1 MTPSSTTPETTSHP
15 LRTPGPTGEA
25 SAANCAAE
33 VGEIFARVFG
43 ILSEW
48 REAIAG
54 ASADRADLDELV
66 ESLVA
71 PALLASAESP
81 PDLASATTESI
92 LIGAGFIA
100 APQYV
105 TGRDT
110 HFAWWLGPLASNPL
124 LGNTSGA
131 SRLDLATRV
140 HTEYLRDFRELEWY
154 AVPEST
160 NQTHVTGPYV
170 DQLCTCDFII
180 TLTMPVRLDE
190 RMIGVVGADVYV
202 KRLEQVLLPH
212 FLALSGPV
220 VLINQ
225 VGRVVISTEP
235 TLPAGDI
242 LPNRRHPLN
251 NYELLPCPGTP
262 FLVATRVERDPV
274 SN

>member
-1 MTPSSTTPETTSHP
+1 MTPSSAKPETTDSP
-15 LRTPGPTGEA
+15 VRPAWPVGPT
-25 SAANCAAE
+25 AAADCAAE
-33 VGEIFARVFG
+33 VGAIFARVFG
-43 ILSEW
+43 TLADW

-54 ASADRADLDELV
+54 ASADRAGLDALV
-66 ESLVA
+66 ESLVV
-71 PALLASAESP
+71 PALLASAKP
-81 PDLASATTESI
+81 LTDGASATTESI

-105 TGRDT
+105 NGRDT

-124 LGNTSGA
+124 LGNTSVA

-140 HTEYLRDFRELEWY
+140 HTEYLHDFRDLEWY
-154 AVPEST
+154 AVPEAT
-160 NQTHVTGPYV
+160 NRTHVTGPYV

-242 LPNRRHPLN
+242 LPNRRHPLGH
-251 NYELLPCPGTP
+251 YDLLPCPGTP
-262 FLVATRVERDPV
+262 FLVATRLNRTPNP
-274 SN
+274 S

>member
-1 MTPSSTTPETTSHP
+1 MTTSSSTTPETARPTAP
-15 LRTPGPTGEA
+15 PAGPTTAED
-25 SAANCAAE
+25 CAIE
-33 VGEIFARVFG
+33 VGEIFARVFRT
-43 ILSEW
+43 LDDW
-48 REAIAG
+48 RERIA
-54 ASADRADLDELV
+54 AAVPDRADLDILV
-66 ESLVA
+66 ESLVV
-71 PALLASAESP
+71 PALLASADSP
-81 PDLASATTESI
+81 ATDAPPATESL

-105 TGRDT
+105 NGRDA

-154 AVPEST
+154 AVPEAT

-170 DQLCTCDFII
+170 DQLCTCDYII
-180 TLTMPVRLDE
+180 TLTMPVRLGE

-212 FLALSGPV
+212 FLALPGPV
-220 VLINQ
+220 VLVNQ
-225 VGRVVISTEP
+225 SGRVVISTEP

-242 LPNRRHPLN
+242 LPNRRHPADGFD
-251 NYELLPCPGTP
+251 LLPCPGTP
-262 FLVATRVERDPV
+262 FLLATRVATPIA
-274 SN
+274 SPAI

>member
-1 MTPSSTTPETTSHP
+1 MTPSSPTPETARPTARP
-15 LRTPGPTGEA
+15 AGRTTA
-25 SAANCAAE
+25 DSCAAE
-33 VGEIFARVFG
+33 VGEIFARVFSTLDDWRDG
-43 ILSEW
+43 I
-48 REAIAG
+48 AA
-54 ASADRADLDELV
+54 AVPDRADLDVLV
-66 ESLVA
+66 ESLVV
-71 PALLASAESP
+71 PALLASADSP
-81 PDLASATTESI
+81 VADAPPATESL

-105 TGRDT
+105 NGRDA

-154 AVPEST
+154 AVPEAT

-170 DQLCTCDFII
+170 DQLCTCDYII
-180 TLTMPVRLDE
+180 TLTMPVRLGE

-212 FLALSGPV
+212 FLALPGPV
-220 VLINQ
+220 VLVNQ
-225 VGRVVISTEP
+225 AGRVVISTEP

-242 LPNRRHPLN
+242 LPNRRHPADD
-251 NYELLPCPGTP
+251 YDLLPCPGTP
-262 FLVATRVERDPV
+262 FLIATRIG
-274 SN
+274 SAAI